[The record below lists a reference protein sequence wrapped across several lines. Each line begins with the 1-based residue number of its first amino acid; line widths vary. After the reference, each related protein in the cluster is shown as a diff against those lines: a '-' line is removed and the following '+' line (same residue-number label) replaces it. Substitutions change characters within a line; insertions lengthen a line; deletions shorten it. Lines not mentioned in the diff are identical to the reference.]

1 MGGFD
6 PAHSFLTKG
15 DKRRS
20 QRVLLVI
27 HLEIIWTTSQGVRV
41 QESAATEVI
50 GAYGALV
57 RLKTRLPLG
66 TEVQL
71 RRAKIQEPASARVT
85 YHGPAGP
92 DGLARL
98 GLELTVPSEQFWG
111 VKIP

>member
-1 MGGFD
+1 M
-6 PAHSFLTKG
+6 
-15 DKRRS
+15 
-20 QRVLLVI
+20 RV
-27 HLEIIWTTSQGVRV
+27 R
-41 QESAATEVI
+41 ESAATEVI
-50 GAYGALV
+50 GTHGALV

-71 RRAKIQEPASARVT
+71 RRAQIPEATSARVT

>member
-1 MGGFD
+1 MATFD
-6 PAHSFLTKG
+6 PTAFPLVKG
-15 DKRRS
+15 EKRRS

-27 HLEIIWTTSQGVRV
+27 PFEIIWTTNQGVRV
-41 QESAATEVI
+41 QESAATEII

-71 RRAKIQEPASARVT
+71 RRGATQVTGARVV
-85 YHGPAGP
+85 YHGPAGV
-92 DGLARL
+92 DGLERI
-98 GLELTVPSEQFWG
+98 GLELAVPSEQFWG